1 MVEAN
6 AWKKNRGIE
15 NKDRCRL
22 CGNKRETVQ
31 RLLAV
36 CNKLAGKEYIERYN
50 NTLMVFEV
58 HYCIGEKVMV

>member
-1 MVEAN
+1 MVEGN

-22 CGNKRETVQ
+22 CGNKRETVE

-36 CNKLAGKEYIERYN
+36 CNKLDGKEYIERHN

-58 HYCIGEKVMV
+58 H